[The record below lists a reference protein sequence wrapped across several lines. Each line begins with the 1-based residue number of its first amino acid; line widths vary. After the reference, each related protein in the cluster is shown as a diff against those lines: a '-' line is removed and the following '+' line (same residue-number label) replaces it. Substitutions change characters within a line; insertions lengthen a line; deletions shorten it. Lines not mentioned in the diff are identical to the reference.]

1 VVIGFHHAHRL
12 PCQPRRCRGSGAP
25 PIARDAPGQQRSAQA
40 RRRACRARPAMVDG
54 AVHLVA
60 RLMLALEADGPAT
73 GGRR

>member
-1 VVIGFHHAHRL
+1 MLIVSLASREGV
-12 PCQPRRCRGSGAP
+12 GAAVLHP
-25 PIARDAPGQQRSAQA
+25 SLEMPQGRRSAQA

-60 RLMLALEADGPAT
+60 RLMLAPEADGPAT